1 MKLKFTDLAAAAAV
15 FLTFS
20 AQAQV
25 KGTVATLMGQ
35 AGVTT
40 DPGDVIQSQAVLFA
54 PWGMAFDNI
63 GNLWFTEATFDNGF
77 DPAIKGNRLRVLL
90 NSDGKVYKR
99 AGSPARD
106 PGYQNFP
113 GSAIS
118 MLNTPMGFAFDVNEN
133 LYIADYGN
141 NCIRKVGKFTTLSN
155 SQDVSTFAG
164 ATTTS
169 TPGDVDATGTAARFN
184 HPQDIVYDG
193 DQYLYVADTDNHK
206 IKRIDIAT
214 GSVITFAGTGI
225 SGSTNG
231 TRLSASFF
239 YPSGLCYYGNKLY
252 IADEG
257 SYMIRVIDIATGL
270 VSTFA
275 GSGIF
280 GITDGASLTAQF
292 KYPEDVAVDFSGNV
306 YVVEGK
312 NAGGLIRKISNGQVT
327 TFAGADGQVG
337 STDGVGTTARFK
349 DPRSIYFNI
358 GNNKLYVG
366 DVGNGLI
373 RTIETSDG
381 PNSVA
386 SIYGNQQINL
396 YPNPANTQFVVSV
409 PSINQPINVQLIDLN
424 GRIIEQQNAFAN
436 SFSFN
441 TMSLNPGVYV
451 VRVLSNG
458 INSTQKIVIR

>member
-1 MKLKFTDLAAAAAV
+1 MKLKFTKLAVAALCV
-15 FLTFS
+15 TFS

-25 KGTVATLMGQ
+25 KGTVSTLMGQ

-40 DPGDVIQSQAVLFA
+40 DPGDVIQAQAVLFA
-54 PWGMAFDNI
+54 PWGMAFDNV
-63 GNLWFTEATFDNGF
+63 GNLWFTEAAFDNGF
-77 DPAIKGNRLRVLL
+77 DPAVKGNRLRVLL

-99 AGSPARD
+99 AGSPVRD

-133 LYIADYGN
+133 VYIADYEN

-164 ATTTS
+164 ATTQA

-206 IKRIDIAT
+206 IKRINIAT
-214 GSVITFAGTGI
+214 GAVTTFAGTGT

-231 TRLSASFF
+231 TRLSASFS
-239 YPSGLCYYGNKLY
+239 YPSGLCYYSNKLY

-257 SYMIRVIDIATGL
+257 SYMIRVIDIASGN
-270 VSTFA
+270 VSTLA
-275 GSGIF
+275 GAGTF
-280 GITDGASLTAQF
+280 GMTNGTAATAQF
-292 KYPEDVAVDFSGNV
+292 KYPEDVAVDLSGDV

-312 NAGGLIRKISNGQVT
+312 NAGGVIRKISNGQVT
-327 TFAGADGQVG
+327 TFAGADGQTG
-337 STDGVGTTARFK
+337 TTDGVGAAARFK
-349 DPRSIYFNI
+349 DPRSIYFNV
-358 GNNKLYVG
+358 GNSKLYIG

-373 RTIETSDG
+373 RTIETVDG
-381 PNSVA
+381 PNSVPSLSGNEMV
-386 SIYGNQQINL
+386 SI
-396 YPNPANTQFVVSV
+396 YPNPANTQFIVSM
-409 PSINQPINVQLIDLN
+409 PALNQQVNVQLIDLN
-424 GRIIEQQNAFAN
+424 GRIIEQQTSFAN

-441 TMSLNPGVYV
+441 TLALNPGVYV